1 MQRKQEEYLKQEQEK
16 EYKIKLNEEHWYIDN
31 PELEEEIRETQDI
44 EPSFVVCEDLLPIGR
59 MSFRNFNPAVDKIY
73 AEALHKRNLRMK
85 GIKDDDTDEGISDEE
100 MARRYESLVETVG
113 KKFSRKRKA
122 ESESESSDSDEE
134 EKEQKKSKKHKS
146 GFLKPKL
153 D

>member
-1 MQRKQEEYLKQEQEK
+1 LS
-16 EYKIKLNEEHWYIDN
+16 L
-31 PELEEEIRETQDI
+31 
-44 EPSFVVCEDLLPIGR
+44 
-59 MSFRNFNPAVDKIY
+59 
-73 AEALHKRNLRMK
+73 
-85 GIKDDDTDEGISDEE
+85 
-100 MARRYESLVETVG
+100 RYESLVETVG